1 MLGPSQ
7 RAGERK
13 RGEICLANYFLL
25 LLRSQRL
32 YWRCC
37 CSAGGFAGDEKPS
50 PATGSCKSPA
60 FSSFSYFPKII
71 SNNLTL
77 ADNPKLQQK
86 STNSV
91 FIKKPHQRN
100 STLSLSIAGEN
111 WHRLEKLAKQQQYED
126 NGNRNM
132 KTTTTRIWMVFVC
145 LAVWLAGC
153 HFPAQRLLALPHI
166 QHHSRRNE
174 EKEQQ
179 QQRQHSGQNEKEQ
192 EEQKSS
198 NNLTSN
204 TTADAVEEE
213 QSKQR

>member
-1 MLGPSQ
+1 MFEKTKIGKKQIEHQDIKKREHWENSWENGMLGHSQ

-13 RGEICLANYFLL
+13 RGEFCLANYFLL

-77 ADNPKLQQK
+77 ADNPKLQKK

-111 WHRLEKLAKQQQYED
+111 
-126 NGNRNM
+126 
-132 KTTTTRIWMVFVC
+132 
-145 LAVWLAGC
+145 
-153 HFPAQRLLALPHI
+153 
-166 QHHSRRNE
+166 
-174 EKEQQ
+174 
-179 QQRQHSGQNEKEQ
+179 
-192 EEQKSS
+192 
-198 NNLTSN
+198 
-204 TTADAVEEE
+204 
-213 QSKQR
+213 